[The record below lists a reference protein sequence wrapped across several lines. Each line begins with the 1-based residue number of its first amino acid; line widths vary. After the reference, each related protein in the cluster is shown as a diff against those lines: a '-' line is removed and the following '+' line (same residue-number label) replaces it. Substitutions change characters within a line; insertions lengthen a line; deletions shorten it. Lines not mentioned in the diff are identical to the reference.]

1 VSAFRELTL
10 MRLRTFVREPEALFW
25 TFVFPILMAI
35 GLGLAFR
42 ERPEEPAAIAV
53 ERGTRA
59 EAYLPQLRAAPELRV
74 RTLDAAA
81 ADRALGKGE
90 VGLVLAGRDSL
101 VFRYDPT
108 RPESRLARLLTERVV
123 QRAAGARPAL
133 PVAERRVRQPGA
145 RYSDWVITGLI
156 GLNLMSTGMW
166 GIGFGIV
173 NMRQKKQLKRLTATP
188 MRRSDFLLSQMV
200 ARLVFLV
207 IEVLPI
213 VIFARLAFGV
223 RVQGSPLALVVII
236 LLGALTFAGIG
247 LLTASRARTVEGI
260 SGLMN
265 FVMMPMFVLS
275 GVFFSASRFPDAI
288 QPIIRALPLTAL
300 NDAMRAVYNDGLPL
314 TAAAL
319 PLGIMVAWTLV
330 SFAAALKLFRWR

>member
-1 VSAFRELTL
+1 
-10 MRLRTFVREPEALFW
+10 
-25 TFVFPILMAI
+25 
-35 GLGLAFR
+35 
-42 ERPEEPAAIAV
+42 
-53 ERGTRA
+53 
-59 EAYLPQLRAAPELRV
+59 
-74 RTLDAAA
+74 
-81 ADRALGKGE
+81 
-90 VGLVLAGRDSL
+90 
-101 VFRYDPT
+101 
-108 RPESRLARLLTERVV
+108 VV

-133 PVAERRVRQPGA
+133 AVAEQRVRQPGA
-145 RYSDWVITGLI
+145 RYIDWVIPGLI

-223 RVQGSPLALVVII
+223 RVQGSPLALALII

-247 LLTASRARTVEGI
+247 LLTASRARTIEGI

-288 QPIIRALPLTAL
+288 QPLIRALPLTAL

-319 PLGIMVAWTLV
+319 PLGIMAAWTLF
-330 SFAAALKLFRWR
+330 SFTAALRLFRWR